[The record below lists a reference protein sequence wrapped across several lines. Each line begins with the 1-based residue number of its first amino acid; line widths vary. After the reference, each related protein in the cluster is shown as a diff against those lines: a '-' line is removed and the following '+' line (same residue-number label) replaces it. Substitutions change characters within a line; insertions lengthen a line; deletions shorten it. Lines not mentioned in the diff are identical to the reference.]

1 MRSHAILTETMQ
13 KMKMGNLKSSCP
25 FSNWC
30 AISDVSGHWSESIS
44 VPYGRSEQS
53 NATTDS
59 EEQKHEEK

>member
-1 MRSHAILTETMQ
+1 MQ

-59 EEQKHEEK
+59 EEQKNEEK